1 MTEESNVR
9 CDACGCAFVP
19 KAEAKEHEGIEWTFF
34 RCPYCGKR
42 YLVAVTDEALR
53 QSIRQYTQ
61 LAGMNKVKRLPER
74 TQRRLQKLKTKNVQR
89 SRELRE
95 QYPLEEDAHDG
106 M

>member
-9 CDACGCAFVP
+9 CDACGCAFAP
-19 KAEAKEHEGIEWTFF
+19 KAKTEEHEGIERTFF
-34 RCPYCGKR
+34 SCPYCGNR

-61 LAGMNKVKRLPER
+61 LARMNKVKRLPER
-74 TQRRLQKLKTKNVQR
+74 TQKRLQKMKEKNVQR
-89 SRELRE
+89 GRALRG
-95 QYPLEEDAHDG
+95 QYPLEEEAHDG